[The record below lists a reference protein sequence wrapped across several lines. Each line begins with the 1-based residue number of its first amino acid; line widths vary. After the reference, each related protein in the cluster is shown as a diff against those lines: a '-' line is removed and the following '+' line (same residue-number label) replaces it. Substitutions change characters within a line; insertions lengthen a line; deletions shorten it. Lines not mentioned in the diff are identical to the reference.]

1 MGEATPHMANW
12 RISPV
17 LLALALTGCGG
28 GDFTSW
34 LGSYSKEKPAELV
47 PLTNAITV
55 ATVWNTDVGAGSG
68 GKGANL
74 RPRVDGNAVYAA
86 DYKGRVSAFDAAT
99 GREIW
104 KVDIDQGIAGGPG
117 SGEGLVLVG
126 TLDGDVVA
134 LDAATGAKRWASPV
148 NSEVLSTPAVAQGV
162 VVVHG
167 LDGRLTGLDAAD
179 GKQRWRYDRV
189 ASGLGL
195 RGSSSP
201 VISGSKA
208 ICGLAGGK
216 LVAVELATGYA
227 VWETTITLP
236 AGRTELERVVD
247 ILGDPL
253 LMAGQVF
260 VGTYQGEVAALY
272 ESSGQVAWRRKAS
285 SFGAVATDGRALYL
299 SDDQSL
305 VWGVDSRDGAALWK
319 QDALRGR
326 KLSAPAVVG
335 DWVVAGDFEGY
346 LHWLSSQD
354 GQLVARTRVGS
365 APITAQPQAVGGTL
379 YVLGD
384 DGDLAALR
392 VTGGSAR

>member
-1 MGEATPHMANW
+1 MANR
-12 RISPV
+12 RIIPA
-17 LLALALTGCGG
+17 LLALALAGCGG

-47 PLTNAITV
+47 PLTNAIAVSTI
-55 ATVWNTDVGAGSG
+55 WSTDVGAGNDGRGVS
-68 GKGANL
+68 L
-74 RPRVDGNAVYAA
+74 RPRVDGAVVYAA
-86 DYKGRVSAFDAAT
+86 DVKGRVSALDAAT

-104 KVDIDQGIAGGPG
+104 KVDVDDEISGGPG

-126 TLDGDVVA
+126 TVDGDVIA
-134 LDAATGAKRWASPV
+134 LDAATGARRWTSRV
-148 NSEVLSTPAVAQGV
+148 TSEVLSAPAAAQGV
-162 VVVHG
+162 VVVHS
-167 LDGRLTGLDAAD
+167 LDGRVTGLDAAD
-179 GKQRWRYDRV
+179 GKQRWRYERLS
-189 ASGLGL
+189 SGLGL

-201 VISGSKA
+201 VISGGKA

-216 LVAVELATGYA
+216 LVALELATGFA

-253 LMAGQVF
+253 LLAGQVF

-272 ESSGQVAWRRKAS
+272 ESNGQVAWRRKVSSYSALAS
-285 SFGAVATDGRALYL
+285 DGSLL
-299 SDDQSL
+299 FVSDDQSL
-305 VWGVDSRDGAALWK
+305 VWAVDSRDGAALWK

-326 KLSAPAVVG
+326 KLSAPAAFG
-335 DWVVAGDFEGY
+335 GWVVVGDFEGH
-346 LHWLSSQD
+346 LHWLSPQD
-354 GQLVARTRVGS
+354 GQLVGRTRVGS
-365 APITAQPQAVGGTL
+365 APITAQPEAVNGTL

-392 VTGGSAR
+392 LAGAAAP